1 MELLLV
7 LILATVVT
15 ALLIPV
21 LERRAAAL
29 HVMDQPGE
37 RKVHDRPVPR
47 VGGIAMAVGA
57 LLPVLIWLPLDRG
70 LVASL
75 VACLVILL
83 FGVWDDRA
91 SLPPWIKFLGQGIA
105 VALVVV
111 VAGVT
116 IHSITL
122 AGRYELP
129 TLVAVPVTFVFLV
142 GVTNA
147 LNLADGLD
155 GLAGGTTFL
164 SLAAMVAMAL
174 GQDLPVVVIG
184 GLALMGAIL
193 GFLRFNSYPARVFM
207 GDGGSQLLGFTAGVL
222 AVLLTQSPSLPYSA
236 ALPLLLLGLPILDT
250 LTVMAVRIREGRS
263 PFSGDR
269 RHLHHRLLALGFDTF
284 EAVAVIYLLQ
294 GQLFLMA
301 WFMRYQ
307 SDLLIL
313 LAYAGFAALVTLTMF
328 AAEHSGWR
336 WRGVR
341 DQQLGDAI
349 AVRLPWL
356 KAGRHIPRWTNAIA
370 WACVAAYLA
379 GVALTVGSVGRDIA
393 WLAAGLATILLLAG
407 LRLAPLF
414 VGVERIAHGAIF
426 VAMVVAVYLD
436 HVEPNKVPLFTAA
449 KWVLFPVLA
458 AAVVIRM
465 RTTRERRFEVTTL
478 DVLVVFVALVLPN
491 LPGLQGAP
499 SSLGLSVVKLIVLL
513 YAVEMLT
520 GHSERVRAWLW
531 RAGAA
536 GLAVVALRGFLPG
549 LA

>member
-1 MELLLV
+1 
-7 LILATVVT
+7 
-15 ALLIPV
+15 
-21 LERRAAAL
+21 
-29 HVMDQPGE
+29 MDQPGA

-57 LLPVLIWLPLDRG
+57 LVPILIWLPLDGRLVVF
-70 LVASL
+70 LVA
-75 VACLVILL
+75 AFIILL

-91 SLPPWIKFLGQGIA
+91 NLPAWTKFLGQAIA
-105 VALVVV
+105 VTLVLLL
-111 VAGVT
+111 T
-116 IHSITL
+116 DLSIHSITL
-122 AGRYELP
+122 AGRHELP
-129 TLVAVPVTFVFLV
+129 SVVALPLTFVFLI

-164 SLAAMVAMAL
+164 TLAAIVALSL
-174 GQDLPVVVIG
+174 GQDMQPVVIV
-184 GLALMGAIL
+184 GLAGMGAIL

-222 AVLLTQSPSLPYSA
+222 AVALTQNPSVPYSA

-263 PFSGDR
+263 PFSADR
-269 RHLHHRLLALGFDTF
+269 RHLHHRLLGLGFDTF
-284 EAVAVIYLLQ
+284 EAVALIYLLQ
-294 GQLFLMA
+294 GVLFLLA

-313 LAYAGFAALVTLTMF
+313 LAFGGFAALVTLAMF
-328 AAEHSGWR
+328 AAEQAGWR
-336 WRGVR
+336 WRGFGEQR
-341 DQQLGDAI
+341 LGEAI

-356 KAGRHIPRWTNAIA
+356 KAGRHIPRWTNVIA

-379 GVALTVGSVGRDIA
+379 GIALTSTAISRDVAL
-393 WLAAGLATILLLAG
+393 LAAGLAGVLLLAG
-407 LRLAPLF
+407 LRLAP
-414 VGVERIAHGAIF
+414 GAAIERVAHGAIF
-426 VAMVVAVYLD
+426 VAVVVAVYLD
-436 HVEPNKVPLFTAA
+436 HVEPSRLLLFRTV
-449 KWVLFPVLA
+449 KMVLFPLLA

-465 RTTRERRFEVTTL
+465 RTTRERRFELTTL
-478 DVLVVFVALVLPN
+478 DVLVVFMALVLPN

-499 SSLGLSVVKLIVLL
+499 SNLGLSVVKLIVLL

-520 GHSERVRAWLW
+520 GRSERVRAWLW

-536 GLAVVALRGFLPG
+536 ALGVVALRGLLPG
-549 LA
+549 LD